1 MDCSIKFYSNMRE
14 FAFSP
19 VGDNDNLISRK
30 LIIMLF
36 TSELNRKSVLISATW
51 VKLGLL
57 FVLFW
62 TKGLLS
68 DLIDLSNC
76 RCSFPFDN
84 QWKFSSI
91 KLGCTGSKTLQA
103 PSAAEGNN
111 QTRDVSVNDNEG
123 SAMTAPKIS
132 FPAENSPQRANSS
145 GSLNIRAKVV
155 PLKPGRSLMDW
166 IRLGKSARDL
176 AGNGGIVRPITE
188 EELSQHNTQSDAW
201 ICIRGMIVLFFSIR
215 WFSIPHFLPDFCFEK
230 FLSTVS
236 ALFTFK
242 FNKTSSSSLFT
253 HTHKNI
259 NIVLSA
265 NSIAYQGGA

>member
-1 MDCSIKFYSNMRE
+1 MDCSIKFYSNITE

-19 VGDNDNLISRK
+19 VWDNDNLITRK
-30 LIIMLF
+30 LVIMFYTFWTRQKILPDL
-36 TSELNRKSVLISATW
+36 TDLGKVPRDH
-51 VKLGLL
+51 LGLL

-62 TKGLLS
+62 KRRLLS

-91 KLGCTGSKTLQA
+91 KLGCTGSKTLQLS
-103 PSAAEGNN
+103 SAAEGNN
-111 QTRDVSVNDNEG
+111 QTRDVSFNDNEG

-201 ICIRGMIVLFFSIR
+201 ICIRGIIVLFFSIR
-215 WFSIPHFLPDFCFEK
+215 WFSISHFLPGFCFEK
-230 FLSTVS
+230 FLYAVISYC
-236 ALFTFK
+236 LH
-242 FNKTSSSSLFT
+242 SSSIRLQ
-253 HTHKNI
+253 
-259 NIVLSA
+259 
-265 NSIAYQGGA
+265 AYSHIHIKI